1 MNIFSFS
8 HQIMQLKLLANHNKD
23 QVIFMHFG
31 LLFLRENACEIIW
44 WRLDKDPYCNCTNV
58 IWNELWETF

>member
-31 LLFLRENACEIIW
+31 LLFLRENACEIIGG
-44 WRLDKDPYCNCTNV
+44 D
-58 IWNELWETF
+58 